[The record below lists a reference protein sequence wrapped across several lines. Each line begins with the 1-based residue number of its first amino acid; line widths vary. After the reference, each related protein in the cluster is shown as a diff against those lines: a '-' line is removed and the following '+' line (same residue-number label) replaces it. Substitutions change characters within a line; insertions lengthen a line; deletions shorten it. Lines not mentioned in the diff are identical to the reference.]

1 MKIVTPSG
9 FFYFLTVSG
18 FAAATPASLAAQ
30 PQTMPPPPPPAPVI
44 MRTAPPPPVMES
56 PADSADRIR
65 ALQEVVT
72 LDVEVTGGSERLW
85 LGNLR
90 VNNQQSG
97 DYNSTMSQA
106 RLLCPGQDYERSYGG
121 GLQDRLT
128 LSFQRRDWNRD
139 IDGFYVR
146 ISWTHPREACGG
158 GAGQSTV
165 GFEQGVVLR
174 PGETKLLTGDGGL
187 VLKVSR
193 RR

>member
-1 MKIVTPSG
+1 MKITTPSG
-9 FFYFLTVSG
+9 FFYFLTVAG
-18 FAAATPASLAAQ
+18 VAAAVPANLAAQ
-30 PQTMPPPPPPAPVI
+30 SQTTPPPPPAPVI
-44 MRTAPPPPVMES
+44 MRTAPPPPPVMES
-56 PADSADRIR
+56 PTDSADRIR
-65 ALQEVVT
+65 AMQEVVT
-72 LDVEVTGGSERLW
+72 LDVEITGGGERLW

-90 VNNQQSG
+90 INSQQTG
-97 DYNSTMSQA
+97 DYNSTVSQA
-106 RLLCPGQDYERSYGG
+106 RLPCPGQDYERQYGG

-139 IDGFYVR
+139 IDGFYLR
-146 ISWTHPREACGG
+146 ISWTHPREACGT

-165 GFEQGVVLR
+165 GFEQGIVLR